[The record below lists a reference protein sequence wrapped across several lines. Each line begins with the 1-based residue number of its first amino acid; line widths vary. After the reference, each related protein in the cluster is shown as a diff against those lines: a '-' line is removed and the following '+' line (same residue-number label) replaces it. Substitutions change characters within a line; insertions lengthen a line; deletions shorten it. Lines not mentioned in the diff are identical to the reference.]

1 MESTTDFEKLLFLYK
16 TEDKNMSIESFCV
29 NNGINYRAF
38 DKWYRNTHK
47 NIVPVQI
54 IDGPESNE
62 AEVYKES
69 KKDVKEVEHN
79 GHDYLSWYERWEVW

>member
-1 MESTTDFEKLLFLYK
+1 MESTTILKSCFFCIRQRAR
-16 TEDKNMSIESFCV
+16 TCSIESFCV

-54 IDGPESNE
+54 IDGPESDE
-62 AEVYKES
+62 TEVYKE
-69 KKDVKEVEHN
+69 
-79 GHDYLSWYERWEVW
+79 